1 MHYQIFHAA
10 QRHGFPS
17 HYRSR
22 SHPEDY
28 PASAVDDKETGR
40 PKDCS
45 NDERLGEPFEV
56 AGENPDDP
64 ENLLAKLKALRKEV
78 RNDYENSVHT
88 QRSVAV
94 HDQKSA
100 SDQIET
106 LQQQLKAQEEAVAQR
121 DARIKELENDLLQTE
136 TSRELQECSY
146 LCFLAFGAEASISS
160 RCLSLRRMTRGE
172 N

>member
-1 MHYQIFHAA
+1 MHYEIFHAA
-10 QRHGFPS
+10 QRHGSPS
-17 HYRSR
+17 HYRSH
-22 SHPEDY
+22 SHLEDY
-28 PASAVDDKETGR
+28 PASAVDDKEAGR

-45 NDERLGEPFEV
+45 NEERLGDPFEV
-56 AGENPDDP
+56 VGENPDDP
-64 ENLLAKLKALRKEV
+64 ENLLTKLKALRKEV
-78 RNDYENSVHT
+78 RNDYENSIHT
-88 QRSVAV
+88 QRSAAI

-146 LCFLAFGAEASISS
+146 LWSLASRAEASFSS
-160 RCLSLRRMTRGE
+160 RCLSLRRMTIGE